1 MTRIVQRGAELPIN
15 EQSFHLCTIT
25 EHQPAILVQLYEG
38 ERLFARDNELLGR
51 FLLDNIECGPR
62 GESVVLKVSYSK
74 TGKITLKAECGGRS
88 EKVDIPGSS
97 RRFSSEEVSKKAL
110 DARTKQH
117 EDLLKRKPIDLRN
130 ELENYAHWLKN
141 RPASETAQMSTS
153 AKALLEENI
162 RATLDWLKANA
173 KADVREI
180 EAKKTNLET
189 VELAAGKAYEQ
200 SETTSSTRIQRLD

>member
-1 MTRIVQRGAELPIN
+1 MWRAFGKSRHPRQQPPILQRGGKHNPPSSTLPAD
-15 EQSFHLCTIT
+15 FK
-25 EHQPAILVQLYEG
+25 AIY
-38 ERLFARDNELLGR
+38 
-51 FLLDNIECGPR
+51 
-62 GESVVLKVSYSK
+62 
-74 TGKITLKAECGGRS
+74 
-88 EKVDIPGSS
+88 GSS
-97 RRFSSEEVSKKAL
+97 QVSKKAL